1 MMGYVG
7 IRKVRGAGPIVA
19 ALAVVTGLA
28 ACGSS
33 GSAALRAGPAPSA
46 QASVSA
52 LSPGTA
58 GAPAVPGSPSTE
70 KASGGHS
77 PAEPR
82 SAAPPVDPAGKG
94 AGTAGSAATGGSPSS
109 SSGSGAGTGASPSSS
124 SSQDGVP
131 GYVARLGSG
140 WKTLLGA
147 TFTGSRLD
155 TSLWGTCYPWGS
167 ADGCTNFGNSEYEWY
182 LPSQDQVS
190 GGALHLVA
198 QRAQTP
204 GRAKGGGA
212 QTYSYRSGMV
222 TTYPSLRYQ
231 YGYTQIVAR
240 IPYGPGLW
248 PALWLAASNQK
259 WPPEIDILEHS
270 DTAAQ
275 YSEHLHATDTSVQ
288 AATESTENL
297 SSGWHTFGLYWSPS
311 KVVWYIDGQQV
322 MSASSGVPRQSM
334 YLIANLAVNQQD
346 PAGWEDGSALDIRS
360 VTVWQAASYQGG

>member
-1 MMGYVG
+1 MG
-7 IRKVRGAGPIVA
+7 IRKVRGAGPVVA

-46 QASVSA
+46 RAPVYSLA
-52 LSPGTA
+52 PGT
-58 GAPAVPGSPSTE
+58 V
-70 KASGGHS
+70 
-77 PAEPR
+77 R
-82 SAAPPVDPAGKG
+82 S
-94 AGTAGSAATGGSPSS
+94 SATRRAPSS
-109 SSGSGAGTGASPSSS
+109 SSGSETGTGASPSTAPSS
-124 SSQDGVP
+124 PRDDLP

-155 TSLWGTCYPWGS
+155 TSLWGTCYPWKS

-182 LPSQDQVS
+182 VPSQDQVS
-190 GGALHLVA
+190 GGALRLVA

-204 GRAKGGGA
+204 GRAQDGGA
-212 QTYSYRSGMV
+212 KTYSYRSGMI

-270 DTAAQ
+270 DTEAQ
-275 YSEHLHATDTSVQ
+275 YSEHLHSTDMSVQ

-297 SSGWHTFGLYWSPS
+297 SAGWHTFGLYWSPS
-311 KVVWYIDGQQV
+311 KVIWYIDGQRV
-322 MSASSGVPRQSM
+322 MSASTGVPRQSM